1 MTIPTPSET
10 KKPILK
16 HLSKSTKPVKISH
29 ITDSMGKQFK
39 LSKKEIQEQ
48 MPKGGRKFATKIGV
62 AVEEMKKSGL
72 VKSTGRGFV
81 EITAK
86 GRTGLKTGAVTD
98 GRKKPGP
105 KAKAKTATNGRKRGR
120 PGRPPKAK
128 VKTKNGRRKPGR
140 PKMKTAKQP
149 SIPSTKRDDKMV
161 QRTTEIVASY
171 VGKNTVSVKQV
182 PKLIETVYAT
192 FQGLGSSKKPVVKR
206 KYTRRKKVAKKKAS

>member
-1 MTIPTPSET
+1 MAIPTPSAT

-16 HLSKSTKPVKISH
+16 YLSKSRKPVKISH

-39 LSKKEIQEQ
+39 LSKKEIEEQ

-105 KAKAKTATNGRKRGR
+105 KAKAKPATNGRKRGR

-140 PKMKTAKQP
+140 PKMKTAKQSSATP
-149 SIPSTKRDDKMV
+149 DKRDDKTV

-171 VGKNTVSVKQV
+171 VGKNSINAKQV
-182 PKLIETVYAT
+182 PRMIETVYAT
-192 FQGLGSSKKPVVKR
+192 LQGLGSSQKPVVKR
-206 KYTRRKKVAKKKAS
+206 KYTKRKRVARKKA